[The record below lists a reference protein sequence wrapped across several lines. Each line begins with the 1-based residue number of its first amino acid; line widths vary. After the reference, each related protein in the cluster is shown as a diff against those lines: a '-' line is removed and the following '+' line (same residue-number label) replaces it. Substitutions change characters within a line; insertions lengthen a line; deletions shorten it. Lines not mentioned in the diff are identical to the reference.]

1 MTHATSTPHLS
12 CSSLS
17 LPRSAIRTYGKAMKH
32 AISTPGL
39 SCSSLSLFLFCSQ
52 EVGKK
57 RNEAPKIGAALVV
70 QQSSPF
76 LSAARKGGKQ
86 WSAAPFARALRLSC
100 NSISLF
106 FSAVRTWGNSEAP
119 NIDAALAVQQSFPH
133 LFRSQEW
140 GGAMRRAPSTPHL
153 SCSSPSLFLP
163 ADRKWENNEAR
174 SIDAALVVQQYLPL
188 LFCSQDMG
196 KQ

>member
-1 MTHATSTPHLS
+1 MKHPTSTPHLS
-12 CSSLS
+12 CSNISLFLS
-17 LPRSAIRTYGKAMKH
+17 AVRKGRSNDARNIDAALVVQQSFPPLSAIRTYGKAMKH

-119 NIDAALAVQQSFPH
+119 NIDAALVVQQSFP
-133 LFRSQEW
+133 
-140 GGAMRRAPSTPHL
+140 
-153 SCSSPSLFLP
+153 LP
-163 ADRKWENNEAR
+163 
-174 SIDAALVVQQYLPL
+174 
-188 LFCSQDMG
+188 FCSQG
-196 KQ
+196 

>member
-17 LPRSAIRTYGKAMKH
+17 LPLSAIRTYGKAMKH

-57 RNEAPKIGAALVV
+57 AMKHPKSAPHLSCSSLPPSFLQPGRGESNGARRPL
-70 QQSSPF
+70 
-76 LSAARKGGKQ
+76 L
-86 WSAAPFARALRLSC
+86 APFACRATVSPSSFL
-100 NSISLF
+100 
-106 FSAVRTWGNSEAP
+106 
-119 NIDAALAVQQSFPH
+119 QSGHGETVKHPT
-133 LFRSQEW
+133 
-140 GGAMRRAPSTPHL
+140 STPHL
-153 SCSSPSLFLP
+153 SCSSHSLFRSAARDEGEAMKHPTSTPHLSCSCLP
-163 ADRKWENNEAR
+163 RFLSAVRKGASNEAPD
-174 SIDAALVVQQYLPL
+174 IDATLVVQQYFPLP
-188 LFCSQDMG
+188 FCSQEGG